1 VYQDTS
7 KRLEQAFLSATSAV
21 RDSERT
27 TALEIRYLAN
37 DLEQS
42 HGGVY
47 SVLSQEFQVPM
58 SRLILKELERTSN
71 VDLEGFEFVPVT
83 GMEALGRNNDAD
95 KLRQFSQVLQE
106 TPVLQQSIAQY
117 FNVPNYIEDLTVAYS
132 LPSGR
137 YIKTPEQI
145 AQEQQ
150 AMQEQQLAVQG
161 LGAAAKSAGAGLGAQ
176 VGGQPGAM

>member
-1 VYQDTS
+1 M
-7 KRLEQAFLSATSAV
+7 LM
-21 RDSERT
+21 

-58 SRLILKELERTSN
+58 SRLILKELERVSD

-150 AMQEQQLAVQG
+150 AMQEQQLAMQSM
-161 LGAAAKSAGAGLGAQ
+161 GAAAESAGAGLGQ
-176 VGGQPGAM
+176 QLGGGQQGAM